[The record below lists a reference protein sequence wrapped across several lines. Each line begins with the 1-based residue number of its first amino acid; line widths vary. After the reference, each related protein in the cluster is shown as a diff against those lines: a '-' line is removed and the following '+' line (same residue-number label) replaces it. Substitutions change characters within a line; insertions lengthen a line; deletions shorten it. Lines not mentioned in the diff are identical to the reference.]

1 MMRHLPLC
9 LLLLAA
15 PVLFLRAAS
24 AAGAA
29 ELKILTP
36 PVVEHAGLRELVEEF
51 QQKTGTKVTMTVGE
65 MLKIPGRVKTETTDL
80 FFLES
85 DLMGQLAPTD
95 MTGAAAELGRVHI
108 GLAVKAGSPHPDIS
122 TLPKF
127 IAVLKTAKG
136 VTYSNPDPVR
146 GSMVAKMAH
155 AMMQRP
161 DFAGVHGVISSKGNG
176 VSGLVN
182 GEGDMALQLISE
194 ILPVKEVELVG
205 KLPDELKAHMD
216 ISVAVSSKAVDTAE
230 AKAFIAFVMRPE
242 AYKIWNA
249 KGLDR

>member
-1 MMRHLPLC
+1 MMRRLAAF

-15 PVLFLRAAS
+15 PVQ
-24 AAGAA
+24 AA

-51 QQKTGTKVTMTVGE
+51 QQQTGTKVTLTVGE
-65 MLKIPGRVKTETTDL
+65 MLKIPERVHNEQTDL

-85 DLMGQLAPTD
+85 DLMGKLAPGD
-95 MTGAAAELGRVHI
+95 RTGAAEVGRVHI
-108 GLAVKAGSPHPDIS
+108 GLAVKAGAPHPDIS

-127 IAVLKTAKG
+127 IAALKSARG

-176 VSGLVN
+176 VSGLIN

-194 ILPVKEVELVG
+194 ILPQKQVELVG
-205 KLPDELKAHMD
+205 RLPDELKAHMD
-216 ISVAVSSKAVDTAE
+216 ISVAVSSKAANAAD

-242 AYKIWNA
+242 AYKVWNA

>member
-1 MMRHLPLC
+1 MMRAVSLAFLC
-9 LLLLAA
+9 FLAA
-15 PVLFLRAAS
+15 PVQ
-24 AAGAA
+24 AA
-29 ELKILTP
+29 ELQVLTP
-36 PVVEHAGLRELVEEF
+36 PVVDNAGLKELVDEF
-51 QQKTGTKVTMTVGE
+51 QQKTGTKVTITVGE
-65 MLKIPGRVKTETTDL
+65 MLKIPGRVKTETTDV

-85 DLMGQLAPTD
+85 DLMGQLAPGD
-95 MTGAAAELGRVHI
+95 MVGAASELGRVHI
-108 GLAVKAGSPHPDIS
+108 GLAVKAGAPHPDIS

-127 IAVLKTAKG
+127 IAALKSAKG

-194 ILPVKEVELVG
+194 ILPVKQVELVG

-216 ISVAVSSKAVDTAE
+216 ISVAVSSKAADTAE

>member
-1 MMRHLPLC
+1 MIRHLVLGF
-9 LLLLAA
+9 LLLAA
-15 PVLFLRAAS
+15 PVLFLGAAS

-29 ELKILTP
+29 ELKVLTP
-36 PVVEHAGLRELVEEF
+36 PVVEHAGLQELVAEF
-51 QQKTGTKVTMTVGE
+51 TKQTGTKVTLTVGE
-65 MLKIPGRVKTETTDL
+65 MLKIPERVHNEATDL

-85 DLMGQLAPTD
+85 DLMAKLAPGD
-95 MTGAAAELGRVHI
+95 RTGAVELGRVHI
-108 GLAVKAGSPHPDIS
+108 GLAVKAGAPHPDIS

-127 IAVLKTAKG
+127 NAALKTAKG

-155 AMMQRP
+155 AMMQRT

-176 VSGLVN
+176 VSGLIN

-194 ILPVKEVELVG
+194 ILPVKGVELVG
-205 KLPDELKAHMD
+205 KLPDELKAYMD
-216 ISVAVSSKAVDTAE
+216 ISVAESSKAADPAA
-230 AKAFIAFVMRPE
+230 AKAFIEFVTRPE

>member
-1 MMRHLPLC
+1 MMRRLALG
-9 LLLLAA
+9 LFLLAA
-15 PVLFLRAAS
+15 PVQAT
-24 AAGAA
+24 

-36 PVVEHAGLRELVEEF
+36 PVVEHAGLKELVEEF
-51 QQKTGTKVTMTVGE
+51 QQKTGTKVTLTVGE
-65 MLKIPGRVKTETTDL
+65 MLKIPERVQSEATDL

-85 DLMGQLAPTD
+85 DLMGKLAPGD
-95 MTGAAAELGRVHI
+95 RTGVAELGRVHI
-108 GLAVKAGSPHPDIS
+108 GLAVKAGAPHPDIS

-127 IAVLKTAKG
+127 IAVLKSAKG

-194 ILPVKEVELVG
+194 ILPVKAVELVG

-216 ISVAVSSKAVDTAE
+216 ISVALSSKAVNSAD

-242 AYKIWNA
+242 AYKVWNT

>member
-1 MMRHLPLC
+1 MMRPLIAI
-9 LLLLAA
+9 LLLLVGSALLL
-15 PVLFLRAAS
+15 PSAS
-24 AAGAA
+24 AGAA
-29 ELKILTP
+29 ELRVLTP
-36 PVVEHAGLRELVEEF
+36 PVVEHAGLQELVAEF
-51 QQKTGTKVTMTVGE
+51 TQKTGTKVTLTVGE
-65 MLKIPGRVKTETTDL
+65 MLKIPERVKTEATDV

-85 DLMGQLAPTD
+85 DLMGQLAPGD
-95 MTGAAAELGRVHI
+95 MAKAPVEMGRVHI
-108 GLAVKAGSPHPDIS
+108 GLAVKAGAPHPDIS

-127 IAVLKTAKG
+127 IAALKTAKG

-176 VSGLVN
+176 VSGLIN

-194 ILPVKEVELVG
+194 ILPRKEVELVG
-205 KLPDELKAHMD
+205 KLPDELNAHMD
-216 ISVAVSSKAVDTAE
+216 ISVAVSSKAANTAD

-242 AYKIWNA
+242 AYKVWNA

>member
-1 MMRHLPLC
+1 MMRALAAF

-15 PVLFLRAAS
+15 PVQ
-24 AAGAA
+24 AA

-36 PVVEHAGLRELVEEF
+36 PVVEHAGLKELVEEF
-51 QQKTGTKVTMTVGE
+51 QQKTGTKVTLTVGE
-65 MLKIPGRVKTETTDL
+65 MLKIPERVQSESTDL

-85 DLMGQLAPTD
+85 DLMGKLAPGST
-95 MTGAAAELGRVHI
+95 TGAPGHVGRVHI
-108 GLAVKAGSPHPDIS
+108 GLAVKAGAPHPDIS

-127 IAVLKTAKG
+127 IAVLKSAKG

-216 ISVAVSSKAVDTAE
+216 ISVAVSSKVANEAD
-230 AKAFIAFVMRPE
+230 AKAFIAFVMRSD
-242 AYKIWNA
+242 AYKVWNA

>member
-1 MMRHLPLC
+1 MMRGLSFAFLFALALP
-9 LLLLAA
+9 
-15 PVLFLRAAS
+15 VQ
-24 AAGAA
+24 AA

-36 PVVEHAGLRELVEEF
+36 PVVEHAGLHELVEEF
-51 QQKTGTKVTMTVGE
+51 QQKTGTKVTLIVGE
-65 MLKIPGRVKTETTDL
+65 MLKIPERVHNEATDL

-85 DLMGQLAPTD
+85 DLMGKLAPGSTA
-95 MTGAAAELGRVHI
+95 GAPAHLGRVHI
-108 GLAVKAGSPHPDIS
+108 GLAVKAGAPHPDIS

-127 IAVLKTAKG
+127 IAVLKSAKG

-176 VSGLVN
+176 VSGLIN

-194 ILPVKEVELVG
+194 ILPRKEVELVG
-205 KLPDELKAHMD
+205 KLPDELNAHMD
-216 ISVAVSSKAVDTAE
+216 ISVALSSKAANVAD

-242 AYKIWNA
+242 AYKVWNA

>member
-1 MMRHLPLC
+1 MMRVLAAF

-15 PVLFLRAAS
+15 PVR
-24 AAGAA
+24 AA

-36 PVVEHAGLRELVEEF
+36 PVVEHAGLKELVEDF
-51 QQKTGTKVTMTVGE
+51 QRQTGTKVTITVGE
-65 MLKIPGRVKTETTDL
+65 MLKIPERVHSEPTDL

-85 DLMGQLAPTD
+85 DLMGKLAPGD
-95 MTGAAAELGRVHI
+95 MTGAAASLGRVHI
-108 GLAVKAGSPHPDIS
+108 GLAVKAGAPHPDIS

-127 IAVLKTAKG
+127 IAALKSARG

-176 VSGLVN
+176 VSGLIN

-216 ISVAVSSKAVDTAE
+216 ISLAVSSKAANAAD
-230 AKAFIAFVMRPE
+230 AKAFVAFVMRPE
-242 AYKIWNA
+242 AYKVWNA

>member
-1 MMRHLPLC
+1 MMRALAAFLF
-9 LLLLAA
+9 LLAV
-15 PVLFLRAAS
+15 PVQ
-24 AAGAA
+24 AA

-36 PVVEHAGLRELVEEF
+36 PVVEHAGLKELVAEF
-51 QQKTGTKVTMTVGE
+51 EQKTGIKVTLTVGE
-65 MLKIPGRVKTETTDL
+65 MLKIPARVKSETTDV

-85 DLMGQLAPTD
+85 SLIGQLAPGD
-95 MTGAAAELGRVHI
+95 MAQAPPPAHVGRVHI
-108 GLAVKAGSPHPDIS
+108 GLAVKAGAPHPDIS

-127 IAVLKTAKG
+127 IAALKSARG

-155 AMMQRP
+155 AMMQRA

-205 KLPDELKAHMD
+205 KLPDELMAHMD
-216 ISVAVSSKAVDTAE
+216 ISLAVSSKAANEAD
-230 AKAFIAFVMRPE
+230 AKAFIAFVMRPD
-242 AYKIWNA
+242 AYKVWNA